1 MELIP
6 DILEAIMILCFGI
19 SWPLSIIKSL
29 KSRTAKGKSVS
40 FAYFIWTGYIFG
52 LARKFLQYSISADH
66 NWVFYMGWIFYVL
79 NLLTVSVDILLYYRN
94 RSLDKNAAP
103 EKART

>member
-6 DILEAIMILCFGI
+6 DILEAIMILLFGI

-29 KSRTAKGKSVS
+29 KSCTAKGKSVS

-52 LARKFLQYSISADH
+52 LARKIMQFSISTDH
-66 NWVFYMGWIFYVL
+66 NWVFYLGWIFYVI
-79 NLLTVSVDILLYYRN
+79 NLLTVSIDILLYYRN
-94 RSLDKNAAP
+94 RRLDQ
-103 EKART
+103 KAEQEQV